1 MDDKRLLSGNEAL
14 ALGAWEAGVAVG
26 VGYPGTPSTEILEN
40 LAKMPRVHAEWAPN
54 EKVALEVGAGVSLG
68 GGRALVTMKHVGLNV
83 AADPLFTL
91 AYTGVGAGLVLVV
104 ADDPGMHSSQNEQ
117 DTRNYAAFARVPL
130 LEPSDSA
137 EARAYVMQ
145 AFELSERL
153 DMPVIIRSTTRLA
166 HSKSMVAEAGERT
179 DREATGYES
188 RPTKYVMMPGNARTR
203 RVHLERRLV
212 AARAVSEELAAQG
225 LEMRDTSLGVIVAG
239 IPYQYVREAVPHAS
253 VLKLPMTF
261 PLPEAAIRDF
271 ASKVDR
277 LVVVEELDPYLKSNL
292 KVMGVDFEDPG
303 LPAIGE
309 LRPGHVAVAFG
320 LRAPEGREPMD
331 GLPPRPPMLCPGCPH
346 RGVFAALRKLDVAV
360 MGDIGCYTLGALAPL
375 KAMDTTICMGAS
387 IGMAR
392 GMELAGGAGDRPVV
406 AVIGDSTFA
415 HSGLT
420 GLLDITYNGGAS
432 TTIILDNRITAMTGR
447 QDNPFTGRTLMGV
460 PAKQIDIEAVVRAL
474 GVEHVRTV
482 DPNLLKPTEKAIAEE
497 TARAEASVIIAKAP
511 CILLSKEHP
520 DPFAVDEDACTKCGE
535 CVRLGCPAISRD
547 KKAIAVIDTSLCVGC
562 RQCVQVCKY
571 GAIVRVGPS
580 CDMPGVK

>member
-1 MDDKRLLSGNEAL
+1 MDEKRLLSGNEAL
-14 ALGAWEAGVAVG
+14 AIGAWEAGVAVG

-40 LAKMPRVHAEWAPN
+40 LAKMAGVRAEWAPN

-68 GGRALVTMKHVGLNV
+68 GARALVTMKHVGLNV

-137 EARAYVMQ
+137 EARELLMR

-153 DMPVIIRSTTRLA
+153 DMPVIVRSTTRLA
-166 HSKSMVAEAGERT
+166 HSKSMVEPGARVERAVAAY
-179 DREATGYES
+179 DS
-188 RPTKYVMMPGNARTR
+188 RPAKYVMMPGNAKKR
-203 RVHLERRLV
+203 RVHLEKRLL
-212 AARAVSEELAAQG
+212 AAREASEELAVRG
-225 LEMRDTSLGVIVAG
+225 LEMRDTSLGVITAG
-239 IPYQYVREAVPHAS
+239 VPYQYVREAAPEAS
-253 VLKLPMTF
+253 VLKLAMTF

-292 KVMGVDFEDPG
+292 RVMGIQFDDPG

-309 LRPGHVAVAFG
+309 LRPGHVAAAFG
-320 LRAPEGREPMD
+320 VPASQGREPMD
-331 GLPPRPPMLCPGCPH
+331 DLPPRPPMLCPGCPH

-375 KAMDTTICMGAS
+375 KAMDATICMGAS
-387 IGMAR
+387 IGMAH
-392 GMELAGGAGDRPVV
+392 GMELAGGAGVRPVV

-420 GLLDITYNGGAS
+420 GLMEVTYNGGTT
-432 TTIILDNRITAMTGR
+432 TTIILDNRITAMTGH
-447 QDNPFTGRTLMGV
+447 QDNPFSGRTLMGM
-460 PAKQIDIEAVVRAL
+460 PAREIDIEAVVRAL
-474 GVEHVRTV
+474 GIEHVRTV
-482 DPNLLKPTEKAIAEE
+482 NPNLLKPTEKAIAEE
-497 TARAEASVIIAKAP
+497 TARGEASVIIARAP
-511 CILLSKEHP
+511 CALLIRDHP

-535 CVRLGCPAISRD
+535 CVRLGCPAISRN

-562 RQCVQVCKY
+562 RQCVQVCKS

-580 CDMPGVK
+580 CDTPGVK

>member
-1 MDDKRLLSGNEAL
+1 MDEKRLLSGNEAL
-14 ALGAWEAGVAVG
+14 AIGAWEAGVAVG

-40 LAKMPRVHAEWAPN
+40 LAKMASVRAEWAPN

-68 GGRALVTMKHVGLNV
+68 GARALVTMKHVGLNV

-137 EARAYVMQ
+137 EARELLMR

-153 DMPVIIRSTTRLA
+153 DMPVIVRSTTRLA
-166 HSKSMVAEAGERT
+166 HSKSMVEPGARVERAVAAY
-179 DREATGYES
+179 DS
-188 RPTKYVMMPGNARTR
+188 RPAKYVMMPGNAKKR
-203 RVHLERRLV
+203 RVHLEKRLL
-212 AARAVSEELAAQG
+212 AAREASEELAVRG
-225 LEMRDTSLGVIVAG
+225 LEMRDTSLGVITAG
-239 IPYQYVREAVPHAS
+239 VPYQYVREAAPEAS
-253 VLKLPMTF
+253 VLKLAMTF

-292 KVMGVDFEDPG
+292 RVMGIQFDDPG
-303 LPAIGE
+303 LTAIGE
-309 LRPGHVAVAFG
+309 LRPGHVAAAFG
-320 LRAPEGREPMD
+320 VPASQGREPMD
-331 GLPPRPPMLCPGCPH
+331 DLPPRPPMLCPGCPH

-375 KAMDTTICMGAS
+375 KAMDATICMGAS
-387 IGMAR
+387 IGMAH
-392 GMELAGGAGDRPVV
+392 GMELAGGAGVRPVV

-420 GLLDITYNGGAS
+420 GLMEVTYNGGTT
-432 TTIILDNRITAMTGR
+432 TTIILDNRITAMTGH
-447 QDNPFTGRTLMGV
+447 QDNPFSGRTLMGM
-460 PAKQIDIEAVVRAL
+460 PAREIDIEAVVRAL
-474 GVEHVRTV
+474 GIEHVRTV
-482 DPNLLKPTEKAIAEE
+482 NPNLLKPTEKAIAEE
-497 TARAEASVIIAKAP
+497 TARGEASVIIARAP
-511 CILLSKEHP
+511 CALLIRDHP

-535 CVRLGCPAISRD
+535 CVRLGCPAISRN

-562 RQCVQVCKY
+562 RQCVQVCKS

-580 CDMPGVK
+580 CDTPGVK